1 VSYHKLEGR
10 AGVGNGAP
18 EPGGG
23 YYSVRVEYWA
33 GGVRLY
39 GERLL
44 VRLPTPLSRSRT
56 VQEAVYR
63 EAQVDW
69 DNVAEEPGEV
79 KEDEKSMIFQ
89 LSHVARL
96 TASEEVCGRGVLLRL
111 APGGRVYTYHVC

>member
-1 VSYHKLEGR
+1 
-10 AGVGNGAP
+10 
-18 EPGGG
+18 
-23 YYSVRVEYWA
+23 VEYLA

-39 GERLL
+39 GGRLL

-79 KEDEKSMIFQ
+79 KEDEKSAVSYLVTWHVLQPLRAYVAEASSYAPIPADMSIRITSVRRARVEATPQ
-89 LSHVARL
+89 WAQASRRLSN
-96 TASEEVCGRGVLLRL
+96 AS
-111 APGGRVYTYHVC
+111 